1 MKDLEPISELIKER
15 SGLCLPEDRR
25 DVLRRAVRTRMDIH
39 ALGSAAQYYFLLQRD
54 HDEIYALV
62 NHLTVNETY
71 FLREFDVLDLF
82 ARRLFPELKSRADK
96 RGLAGGDR
104 RVRMFCAGCSTGEEA
119 YSVLLVLLDRY
130 GPEVLDKVSLVGADI
145 DGDAIQTCINGVYGP
160 HSFRGVGAHW
170 ISTYFRQGEGRLRE
184 LRPDIRE
191 AVEFVKFNL
200 RTHEYPKGL
209 TGMDVIFYRNV
220 SIYFDQ
226 ENQRAI
232 FTRLA
237 DALNP
242 GGFLVLGAAETLY
255 HDIQILPLMEIE
267 GSFIFRKP
275 LPGEPGPVA
284 PALRSRPSALPAP
297 EALDQ
302 TRIAAERRRQS
313 PPPPPPPEP
322 AQAAARPTCSS
333 DGPRGDMLE
342 SIVALAREKSYD
354 RALDALDAHLSA
366 GSADLQALAI
376 KAAVLINLSR
386 VAEAR
391 EVCEQILAADQWHME
406 ATLLKG
412 MAARLEGRPTVAREN
427 FKRAVYI
434 DPQCWMAH
442 FQLAEQCRLAGEN
455 ALAVREYATAERLLR
470 LRGVRSH
477 GLTYFPF
484 SYSTEQIV
492 NLCAHYMQALGRPG
506 EAPGA

>member
-1 MKDLEPISELIKER
+1 
-15 SGLCLPEDRR
+15 
-25 DVLRRAVRTRMDIH
+25 
-39 ALGSAAQYYFLLQRD
+39 
-54 HDEIYALV
+54 
-62 NHLTVNETY
+62 
-71 FLREFDVLDLF
+71 
-82 ARRLFPELKSRADK
+82 
-96 RGLAGGDR
+96 
-104 RVRMFCAGCSTGEEA
+104 
-119 YSVLLVLLDRY
+119 
-130 GPEVLDKVSLVGADI
+130 
-145 DGDAIQTCINGVYGP
+145 
-160 HSFRGVGAHW
+160 
-170 ISTYFRQGEGRLRE
+170 
-184 LRPDIRE
+184 
-191 AVEFVKFNL
+191 
-200 RTHEYPKGL
+200 
-209 TGMDVIFYRNV
+209 
-220 SIYFDQ
+220 
-226 ENQRAI
+226 
-232 FTRLA
+232 
-237 DALNP
+237 
-242 GGFLVLGAAETLY
+242 
-255 HDIQILPLMEIE
+255 
-267 GSFIFRKP
+267 
-275 LPGEPGPVA
+275 
-284 PALRSRPSALPAP
+284 
-297 EALDQ
+297 
-302 TRIAAERRRQS
+302 
-313 PPPPPPPEP
+313 
-322 AQAAARPTCSS
+322 
-333 DGPRGDMLE
+333 MLE
-342 SIVALAREKSYD
+342 SIVALAREKSYA